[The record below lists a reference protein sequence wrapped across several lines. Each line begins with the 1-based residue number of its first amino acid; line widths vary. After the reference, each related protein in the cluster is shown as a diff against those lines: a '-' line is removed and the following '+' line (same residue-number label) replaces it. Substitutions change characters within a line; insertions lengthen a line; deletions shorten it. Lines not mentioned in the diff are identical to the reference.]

1 MTRKIVGKTS
11 EIPPGKLSKVSSD
24 GNDIL
29 IAYIDGNYF
38 ALDDTCSHAG
48 SSLSEGKLEGCSIIC
63 GWHGAQFDCSNGKL
77 VKFPAKIN
85 DLKLYNVIIE
95 SDELFVEV

>member
-1 MTRKIVGKTS
+1 MTKIIVGKTS

-24 GNDIL
+24 EKDIL
-29 IAYIDGNYF
+29 IANIDGNYF

-48 SSLSEGKLEGCSIIC
+48 ASLSEGKLEGCTIIC
-63 GWHGAQFDCSNGKL
+63 GWHGAQFDCRNGKL

-85 DLKLYNVIIE
+85 DLKSYNVVVE
-95 SDELFVEV
+95 SDELYVEV